1 MRKLALL
8 VVLALSLA
16 GCSPSQDPTNQD
28 PSNQDQTSQSPSA
41 ENQETTEENLTV
53 SEVIELSYEAFE
65 TKGMTEV
72 VQSEGQTYK
81 LLYDPTM
88 EDYQAVLVEEL
99 SGEAQLIF
107 ETDYF
112 TLFVIYLISQSPDG
126 LIEDQGDGRYL
137 AQDENYGNFY
147 FQVLDNLIV
156 SAEGKDATW
165 SAEFNYEVDPE
176 LKVLLLEQRQVLLD
190 SFEE

>member
-1 MRKLALL
+1 MKNLAFL

-16 GCSPSQDPTNQD
+16 GCSPTQGSTNQ
-28 PSNQDQTSQSPSA
+28 TPSA
-41 ENQETTEENLTV
+41 ESQEALTENLPI
-53 SEVIELSYEAFE
+53 SEVIELSYQAFE

-72 VQSEGQTYK
+72 AQSEGQTYK

-88 EDYQAVLVEEL
+88 EDYQAILVEEL

-147 FQVLDNLIV
+147 FQVSENLIV
-156 SAEGKDATW
+156 SAEGKDGTW
-165 SAEFNYEVDPE
+165 SAEFSYEVDPE
-176 LKVLLLEQRQVLLD
+176 LKVLLLEKRQVLLD